1 MLDNQCIFFPKSY
14 KSKKKIASAGRS
26 FVILIIIPP
35 AKKSSGKNN
44 YMPCF
49 YISFIKLRTQL

>member
-1 MLDNQCIFFPKSY
+1 MLDNQCIFFPQEFKSER
-14 KSKKKIASAGRS
+14 KIASAGWS

-35 AKKSSGKNN
+35 VKKSSGKNN

-49 YISFIKLRTQL
+49 YISFIELRTQL